1 MTTVQVL
8 EDFTRDE
15 IRQMVYAHTGRSLSA
30 AQFYEWLPFA
40 LILEPKPLYTKR
52 DARKLL
58 FISAQLNRV
67 RSLSLAKK
75 KLIEHMQSNPQEY
88 EQ

>member
-15 IRQMVYAHTGRSLSA
+15 IRQMIYAHTGRSLSVP
-30 AQFYEWLPFA
+30 QFYEWLPYA
-40 LILEPKPLYTKR
+40 LIPEPKPLYTKR
-52 DARKLL
+52 DARKLV
-58 FISAQLNRV
+58 FISSQLNRV
-67 RSLSLAKK
+67 RSLELAKQ

-88 EQ
+88 ER